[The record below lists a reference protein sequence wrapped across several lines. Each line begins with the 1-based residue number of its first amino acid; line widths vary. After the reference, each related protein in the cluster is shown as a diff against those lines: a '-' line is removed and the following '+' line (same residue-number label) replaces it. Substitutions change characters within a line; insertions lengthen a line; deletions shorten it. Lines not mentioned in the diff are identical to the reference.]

1 MTPNSRNTRIA
12 ALSLAVVAI
21 ALIVVAIAVILAVRP
36 TGVPVVQAAAG
47 GESAAPAAVTSGL
60 ITPQQYTAQYVDGGA
75 AHQLVDVRTPEEYA
89 EGHIAGAKNVD
100 FLESDF
106 EKQVAALERDK
117 TYLIHC
123 ASGSRSMGAL
133 PLFQKLGFTS
143 LYHLDGGFSAWK
155 RAGKPVTK

>member
-1 MTPNSRNTRIA
+1 MQTRA
-12 ALSLAVVAI
+12 FLLVVVAL
-21 ALIVVAIAVILAVRP
+21 AATAACRLTSAGEKSPDGAIHVD
-36 TGVPVVQAAAG
+36 AAG
-47 GESAAPAAVTSGL
+47 AEPL
-60 ITPQQYTAQYVDGGA
+60 AQAGKVMV
-75 AHQLVDVRTPEEYA
+75 VDVRTPEEYA

>member
-75 AHQLVDVRTPEEYA
+75 AHQLVDVRTPEEFA
-89 EGHIAGAKNVD
+89 SGHLPDAINIPLQELSGRLGEIAANEPVVLYCRSGNRSGQAAQLLAGAGYTQILD
-100 FLESDF
+100 LGGIIAWE
-106 EKQVAALERDK
+106 AA
-117 TYLIHC
+117 
-123 ASGSRSMGAL
+123 GL
-133 PLFQKLGFTS
+133 PVVQ
-143 LYHLDGGFSAWK
+143 
-155 RAGKPVTK
+155 

>member
-21 ALIVVAIAVILAVRP
+21 ALMVVAIAVILAVRP

-75 AHQLVDVRTPEEYA
+75 AHQLVDVRTPEEFA
-89 EGHIAGAKNVD
+89 SGHLPDAINIPLQELSGRLGEIAANEPVVLYCRSGNRSGQAAQLLAGAGYTQILD
-100 FLESDF
+100 LGGIIAWE
-106 EKQVAALERDK
+106 AA
-117 TYLIHC
+117 
-123 ASGSRSMGAL
+123 GL
-133 PLFQKLGFTS
+133 PVVQ
-143 LYHLDGGFSAWK
+143 
-155 RAGKPVTK
+155 